1 MFAMNAC
8 LKDVPES
15 SNNEFPIKLEK
26 VNGSINIFNWT
37 KLNVFGFKYYLITK
51 TDSPSEIYKDIKE
64 IPSSEI
70 FKKILDKDIN
80 FFNDSSNI
88 KSSYYR
94 VYTLVNDKLY
104 ASNEIYWASN
114 FLNLSSSNSYFVDLK
129 FDENNKNLIIK
140 TNLGIQIFDPIN
152 KVVKLN
158 RSYNFSSG
166 SLELQDLVIGD
177 LGRGHEII
185 VFDNNNIIFLDPLT
199 LVQKDTIRLN
209 NYTNGILI
217 TKDSLLFAIGYSQI
231 ETINRLTKKVIATNN
246 LILNPDKVS
255 ITSTDDIIV
264 GNSYD
269 GFSFYKINR
278 NNGKISLISS
288 GFKGDIPNNFS
299 NVNINLSDDG
309 EYFFSANSSLFFS
322 YDKFKKLVFSKKM
335 EFQTQISDMQV
346 SPNKMVFVQIVSKFN
361 SKKELHIYDFENMN
375 LEKKVVTPNLSNIS
389 YMYVTDDYIFLLG
402 NLINPS
408 TGFSEF
414 YMETIEI

>member
-217 TKDSLLFAIGYSQI
+217 TKDSLLFAIGYSKI

-269 GFSFYKINR
+269 GYSFYKINR

-375 LEKKVVTPNLSNIS
+375 LENKVVTPNLSNIS

>member
-1 MFAMNAC
+1 MRVLKYCVIGFITMFAMNAC

-322 YDKFKKLVFSKKM
+322 YDKFKKLVFS
-335 EFQTQISDMQV
+335 
-346 SPNKMVFVQIVSKFN
+346 NKM
-361 SKKELHIYDFENMN
+361 
-375 LEKKVVTPNLSNIS
+375 
-389 YMYVTDDYIFLLG
+389 
-402 NLINPS
+402 
-408 TGFSEF
+408 
-414 YMETIEI
+414 

>member
-322 YDKFKKLVFSKKM
+322 YDKFKKLVFSNKM